1 MRLRI
6 AFDLDGVLADMTAAL
21 GMHADALFEQGTS
34 RSPVADSD
42 GSEAEQND
50 EEAALRPA
58 TLALTSSQR
67 RRLWNHVRGIQNFW
81 ETLSELETG
90 CVARLA
96 AVATDHHWEVIFL
109 TRRPESAGSTA
120 QVQTQRWLQSKG
132 FPFPSVFVLQGSRGR
147 VASALALDVVVDDQL
162 DNCLDVVADSKAKP
176 ILVWRD
182 STHPIPQNAQRLGI
196 TVVPSVAECL
206 ELLLKENPPPRRSSV
221 FARAMDALGRRGNS

>member
-6 AFDLDGVLADMTAAL
+6 AFDLDGVLADMTSAL
-21 GMHADALFEQGTS
+21 GVHADALFGQGTS
-34 RSPVADSD
+34 RAAAVDSD
-42 GSEAEQND
+42 GSEPEHDD

-58 TLALTSSQR
+58 TLELTSSQR
-67 RRLWNHVRGIQNFW
+67 RRLWNHVRGIENFW
-81 ETLSELETG
+81 ETLFEIETG

-96 AVATDHHWEVIFL
+96 AVAADHHWEVIFL
-109 TRRPESAGSTA
+109 TRRPESDGSTA

-182 STHPIPQNAQRLGI
+182 TTHQIPQNAQRLGI
-196 TVVPSVAECL
+196 TVVSSVVECL
-206 ELLLKENPPPRRSSV
+206 DVLLKEGPPPRRSNV
-221 FARAMDALGRRGNS
+221 FARAMHALGRRGNS